1 MSNDNPYIP
10 NHPAPANDSIKEV
23 DKEIILKENFSDELM
38 RNLNSKKAD
47 IILPDEIKIKER
59 KKED

>member
-10 NHPAPANDSIKEV
+10 NHPAPASDSIKDV

>member
-10 NHPAPANDSIKEV
+10 NPPTPASDSIKEV
-23 DKEIILKENFSDELM
+23 DKEIILKEKFSDELM
-38 RNLNSKKAD
+38 RNLNSKNTD